1 MATNWLCL
9 ICWTAVSLTVTL
21 NIVCLAQ
28 WNSVFARSSLSA
40 AGARSRAGVSRPASD
55 REKNN
60 LRQRIT
66 QNDVRVADQR
76 AREVLARKNQEDR
89 FFFNLGVDRV
99 RKNTAIFMHNIFIS
113 KAPKVTDGLRNSGVL
128 SITATKEL
136 SKRLG
141 LTKKELSILPELSDV
156 PQPEFRCPFRTPR
169 CSPNS
174 KFREAD
180 GSCNNLQKPLWG
192 KAGMP
197 LKRFLSPW
205 YDDGVSSPRTL
216 GVFGNPLPSAR
227 LVSTTIHEADSENT
241 RNPFVSHMV
250 MQWGQFIDHDI
261 TNTPVDTGFQ
271 HADISCC
278 IDDIPDDVRKRLEVD
293 LRNRESCFPIPIP
306 SNDRHFK
313 KTCLNFVRSMQSPNS
328 KCNFGFR
335 EQVNQ
340 ISAYIDGGAVYAST
354 KEDQNEL
361 RTRSQGLLKESGAHL
376 LPKDSQQSC
385 VLTSSDNYC
394 FRAGDRR
401 VNEQM
406 GLASLHTI
414 FLREHN
420 RIARQF
426 NSMGLGWKDERV
438 FQETKRI
445 ISAMIQHINYREF
458 LPAILNRQFINFLN
472 LNGPRRGFHD
482 IYDST
487 VDATIRNG
495 FSTAAFRFGH
505 SMVRSFFSKLSS
517 GFNSAFGSPTLLKT
531 MYGKTEGILQNQPE
545 SVDAFVRGLVSDS
558 AQNADRFMSKQL
570 TDHLFEDT
578 FGNSLDLASFN
589 IQRGRD
595 HGIPPYNVWRQWCD
609 FSTATNF
616 GTGPGGLID
625 HSFDSA
631 NKLKSIYSHPD
642 DIDLFSG
649 GLSENPI
656 RGGIVGPTFAC
667 IIGRQFHLI
676 KVGDRFWYERN
687 DPTVGF
693 TLNQLD
699 QIRQT
704 SLSAIICTNTNISRI
719 QPNSFLLSN
728 GNNRLVSCDS
738 LPKFD
743 LSAWGQCEPGRWG
756 NWSPWSACVRGR
768 QRSQRQCNSAPP
780 PKGCGCEGSNTR
792 FQRCSGRRC
801 RRLVRFNNRSFW
813 VWGRC

>member
-28 WNSVFARSSLSA
+28 LNSVFARSSLSA
-40 AGARSRAGVSRPASD
+40 AGARSRTGVSRPASD

-113 KAPKVTDGLRNSGVL
+113 KAPRVTDALKNSGVL

-169 CSPNS
+169 CNPNS

-180 GSCNNLQKPLWG
+180 GSCNNLQRPLWG

-361 RTRSQGLLKESGAHL
+361 RTRSQGLLKESGVHL

-394 FRAGDRR
+394 FRAAPAVG
-401 VNEQM
+401 NKEM
-406 GLASLHTI
+406 NIESYNAW
-414 FLREHN
+414 
-420 RIARQF
+420 RQC
-426 NSMGLGWKDERV
+426 
-438 FQETKRI
+438 
-445 ISAMIQHINYREF
+445 
-458 LPAILNRQFINFLN
+458 
-472 LNGPRRGFHD
+472 
-482 IYDST
+482 
-487 VDATIRNG
+487 
-495 FSTAAFRFGH
+495 
-505 SMVRSFFSKLSS
+505 
-517 GFNSAFGSPTLLKT
+517 
-531 MYGKTEGILQNQPE
+531 NQRE

-609 FSTATNF
+609 FSTASHF

-667 IIGRQFHLI
+667 IIGRQFNLI

-780 PKGCGCEGSNTR
+780 PKGCGCEGPNTR